1 MGNISIGIDLFRMP
15 IMYMISKAGDE
26 RAGHALLRES
36 IFIRLLVFSS
46 DGCRFQDAKQFAKVL
61 GVPVN
66 QAKLVW
72 DVCVSEK
79 ILINETGSSYSAI
92 KWMTK
97 NQILPSSKTS
107 GTGSVKSDK
116 QDAEEQICV
125 STNENPEKGIS
136 EKEIAEP
143 VCQQQSHVRQIKE
156 QVRPNVRLSRQ
167 EIEALKKSYS
177 DEEISRMLDKLSEYK
192 TNTGKSYSSDYQAII
207 RWVCRSIHE
216 RSNPVSNITSEFP
229 SWLYGETA

>member
-107 GTGSVKSDK
+107 ETGSVKSNKRDV
-116 QDAEEQICV
+116 EEQLYV
-125 STNENPEKGIS
+125 VPSENSEKGIV
-136 EKEIAEP
+136 EP

-192 TNTGKSYSSDYQAII
+192 TNTGKTYSSDYQAII

-216 RSNPVSNITSEFP
+216 RGNPVSNITSEFP

>member
-1 MGNISIGIDLFRMP
+1 MGNISIGINLFRMP

-72 DVCVSEK
+72 DVCVSEN
-79 ILINETGSSYSAI
+79 ILINETGSLYSAI

-97 NQILPSSKTS
+97 NQILPSSKIS
-107 GTGSVKSDK
+107 ETGSVKPDK
-116 QDAEEQICV
+116 RDSEKQICAAAG
-125 STNENPEKGIS
+125 ENPEKG
-136 EKEIAEP
+136 IAEP

-192 TNTGKSYSSDYQAII
+192 TNTGKTYSSDYQAII
-207 RWVCRSIHE
+207 RWVCRSINE